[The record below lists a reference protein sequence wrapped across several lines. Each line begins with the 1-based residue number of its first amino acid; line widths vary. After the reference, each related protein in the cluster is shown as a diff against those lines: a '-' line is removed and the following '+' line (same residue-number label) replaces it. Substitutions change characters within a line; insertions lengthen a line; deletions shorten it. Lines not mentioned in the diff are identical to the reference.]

1 MVYIGIF
8 NEYVMLG
15 NTETYI
21 LSCHRRG
28 KSHYFFLTTAFHPSL
43 ISNINL
49 VFPHLLLFLCLQ
61 FIDTT
66 RRFAF

>member
-8 NEYVMLG
+8 NEYAVLW

-43 ISNINL
+43 IFLIFLIISF
-49 VFPHLLLFLCLQ
+49 FPFTPLSLPSIH
-61 FIDTT
+61 
-66 RRFAF
+66 RYH

>member
-1 MVYIGIF
+1 MDYIGIF
-8 NEYVMLG
+8 NEYAVLW

-43 ISNINL
+43 IILIISF
-49 VFPHLLLFLCLQ
+49 FPFTPLSLPSIH
-61 FIDTT
+61 
-66 RRFAF
+66 RYH

>member
-28 KSHYFFLTTAFHPSL
+28 KSHYFFPTTAFHPCL
-43 ISNINL
+43 ISNIISF
-49 VFPHLLLFLCLQ
+49 FPIYSSFS
-61 FIDTT
+61 
-66 RRFAF
+66 AFNS

>member
-8 NEYVMLG
+8 NEYAVLW

-28 KSHYFFLTTAFHPSL
+28 KSHYYFLTTAIHSSL
-43 ISNINL
+43 VSLSIS
-49 VFPHLLLFLCLQ
+49 FLPIYSS
-61 FIDTT
+61 FS
-66 RRFAF
+66 AFNS

>member
-8 NEYVMLG
+8 NEYAVLW

-43 ISNINL
+43 I
-49 VFPHLLLFLCLQ
+49 FLIILNSA
-61 FIDTT
+61 TL
-66 RRFAF
+66 

>member
-8 NEYVMLG
+8 NEYAVLW

-43 ISNINL
+43 IILIISF
-49 VFPHLLLFLCLQ
+49 FPFTPLSLPSIH
-61 FIDTT
+61 
-66 RRFAF
+66 RYH

>member
-8 NEYVMLG
+8 NEYAVLW

-43 ISNINL
+43 ILLIISF
-49 VFPHLLLFLCLQ
+49 FPFTPLSLPSIH
-61 FIDTT
+61 
-66 RRFAF
+66 RYH

>member
-8 NEYVMLG
+8 NEYAVLW

-28 KSHYFFLTTAFHPSL
+28 KSHYFFLTNAFHPSL
-43 ISNINL
+43 I
-49 VFPHLLLFLCLQ
+49 FLIISFSPFTPLSLPS
-61 FIDTT
+61 IH
-66 RRFAF
+66 RYH